1 MINEDQLL
9 KFKLK
14 ASSLVDL
21 WKEFCQSHTDLY
33 ELTCDEYLYLLESN
47 IEKLEEAIESKNLIL
62 EDISKLDDSRQEL
75 IKELSDLSGENL
87 EKFALLSKYLREN
100 DSETEAKHLDGYNA
114 LLLDIIEKIQ
124 EQNKKNQVFL
134 NKAILSLQDLRQSFT
149 GKKNYKT
156 YGADGVTK
164 SNTSP

>member
-1 MINEDQLL
+1 MINENQLL

-14 ASSLVDL
+14 TSSLVDL
-21 WKEFCQSHTDLY
+21 WKEFCKSHTELY

-47 IEKLEEAIESKNLIL
+47 IEKLEEAIENKNIIL
-62 EDISKLDDSRQEL
+62 ENIAKLDDSRQEL
-75 IKELSDLSGENL
+75 IRELGELSGENL
-87 EKFALLSKYLREN
+87 EKFTLLSKYLREN
-100 DSETEAKHLDGYNA
+100 NGTNEAKQLDGYNA

-124 EQNKKNQVFL
+124 DQNKKNQVFL

-156 YGADGVTK
+156 YGADGATK